1 MAIIPQLRIF
11 GWKEIEELGDLKRL
25 RLVLEYM
32 PDEELM
38 RQLEQERYKGR
49 DDYPVRAMWN
59 SLLAGIVFQHE
70 TIEKLRRELARNG
83 QLREMCSFFNQV
95 PPAWVYT
102 RFLKKILTHTEEV
115 DKIFE
120 KLVKQIQELLP
131 DFGKHLAVDSK
142 AIPSFA
148 RHQNGKKTTDGRRD
162 TDANYGKKEYRG
174 QHKDGSL
181 WEKIVKWF
189 GYKLHLVVDATY
201 ELPIAYKITK
211 ASASD
216 TRGGH
221 ALLEQM
227 EEKQPEILRIT
238 ETWTGDKGY
247 DDTKLIEKCWDQYQ
261 IKPVID
267 IRNMWRDGEETR
279 LLSGRTNVTYNY
291 KGNVY
296 CYCPKTNTQR
306 EMANGGFEKDR
317 NTLKKLCPARQY
329 GIICQGKALC
339 PVAQGLR
346 IPLSEDRRIF
356 TPIDRAS
363 YKWGKKYNK
372 RTSVERVNSRLDV
385 SFGFELH
392 TIRGMNKMKIRCGL
406 ALCVMLAMVVG
417 RIKEKQEEK
426 MRSLVAAA

>member
-1 MAIIPQLRIF
+1 
-11 GWKEIEELGDLKRL
+11 
-25 RLVLEYM
+25 
-32 PDEELM
+32 
-38 RQLEQERYKGR
+38 
-49 DDYPVRAMWN
+49 
-59 SLLAGIVFQHE
+59 
-70 TIEKLRRELARNG
+70 
-83 QLREMCSFFNQV
+83 MCGFFNQV

-102 RFLKKILTHTEEV
+102 RFLKKILKHTEEV

-120 KLVKQIQELLP
+120 KLVKQMRELLP

-148 RHQNGKKTTDGRRD
+148 RHQNGNETTDGRRD

-174 QHKDGSL
+174 KHKDGSF

-201 ELPIAYKITK
+201 ELPVAYKVTK

-221 ALLEQM
+221 ALLEQLK
-227 EEKQPEILRIT
+227 EKQLEILQIT
-238 ETWTGDKGY
+238 ETWTADKGY

-267 IRNMWRDGEETR
+267 LRNMWRDGEETR
-279 LLSGRTNVTYNY
+279 LFSGRTNVTYNY
-291 KGNVY
+291 KGKVY
-296 CYCPKTNTQR
+296 CYCPKTNTKR

-329 GIICQGKALC
+329 GIICQGQALC

-363 YKWGKKYNK
+363 YKWEKEYNK

-406 ALCVMLAMVVG
+406 ALGVMLAMAVG